1 MSQRL
6 NILLLPH
13 PVRESLFHPWGE
25 DVMAAIGDRHRL
37 KVYDPAEDLARQF
50 EGVEVV
56 IDQSGSAGT
65 REMADLAAGRC
76 RLWQILGT
84 GIDSFDLDYWRSRN
98 IPVANTPGPFS
109 GVALAECAMM
119 FILMLTR
126 KYPETQTHMQQGAF
140 YEPVGLELVGLKLGI
155 IGFGASG
162 SELARRAGPFGLKIL
177 AADIREITGEEVR
190 RFGLEFAGKAEDIDR
205 IVADSDILSVHL
217 PLTPETRHIIDERRL
232 GLMKPSAFLINV
244 ARGALVD
251 EQALSRALVEGRIA
265 GAGLDVFGK
274 EPPDPEDPIFKLP
287 TVVTTPHIAGVT
299 DGTSRKRARVAAD
312 NADRVAAGL
321 EPLYRV
327 DL

>member
-13 PVRESLFHPWGE
+13 PLRESMFRPWGE
-25 DVMAAIGDRHRL
+25 DVMAAIGDRHQLR
-37 KVYDPAEDLARQF
+37 VYDASQDLARQF
-50 EGVEVV
+50 EGVDVV

-65 REMADLAAGRC
+65 REMADLAAGGC
-76 RLWQILGT
+76 RLWQVLGT
-84 GIDSFDLDYWRSRN
+84 GVDAFDLDYWRSKG

-126 KYPETQTHMQQGAF
+126 KYPVTQTYMQQGDF
-140 YEPVGLELVGLKLGI
+140 YEPVGLELAGLKLGI

-162 SELARRAGPFGLKIL
+162 SELARRASPFGLRIL
-177 AADIREITGEEVR
+177 AADVREITREEVQQ
-190 RFGLEFAGKAEDIDR
+190 FGLEFAGKAEDIDR
-205 IVADSDILSVHL
+205 IVAESDILSVHL
-217 PLTPETRHIIDERRL
+217 PLNSETRHIIDERRL
-232 GLMKPSAFLINV
+232 GLMKPSAFLVNV

-251 EQALSRALVEGRIA
+251 ERALSRALVEGRIA

-299 DGTSRKRARVAAD
+299 AGTSRKRARVAAD

>member
-1 MSQRL
+1 MSDRL
-6 NILLLPH
+6 NILFLPH
-13 PVRESLFHPWGE
+13 PIRESLFHPWGD
-25 DVMAAIGDRHRL
+25 DVIAVLGDRHQL
-37 KVYDPAEDLARQF
+37 KIYDPGGDLAQQF
-50 EGVEVV
+50 EGVDVV
-56 IDQSGSAGT
+56 IDQSGSAGS
-65 REMADLAAGRC
+65 REMADLASGQV

-84 GIDSFDLDYWRSRN
+84 GIDRFDLDYWRSKS

-126 KYPETQTHMQQGAF
+126 KFPLAQSYLERGTF
-140 YEPVGLELVGLKLGI
+140 YEPVGIELVGLKLGI

-162 SELARRAGPFGLKIL
+162 SELAKRALPFGLKIL
-177 AADIREITGEEVR
+177 AADIREITQEEIR
-190 RFGLEFAGKAEDIDR
+190 RFGLEFAGKAAAIDQ
-205 IVADSDILSVHL
+205 IIAESDIVSVHL
-217 PLTPETRHIIDERRL
+217 PLNRETRHLIDDRRL
-232 GLMKPSAFLINV
+232 RLMKPSAFLINV

-251 EQALSRALVEGRIA
+251 EQALSQALVEGRLA
-265 GAGLDVFGK
+265 GAGLDVFGR
-274 EPPDPEDPIFKLP
+274 EPPDPDDPIFKLP

-299 DGTSRKRARVAAD
+299 DGTSRKRAQVAAD

>member
-1 MSQRL
+1 MSQPL

-25 DVMAAIGDRHRL
+25 DVMAAIGGRHRL

-65 REMADLAAGRC
+65 REMADLAAARC

-126 KYPETQTHMQQGAF
+126 KYPETQTHMQQRAF

-155 IGFGASG
+155 VGFGASG
-162 SELARRAGPFGLKIL
+162 CELARRAGPFGLKIL

-205 IVADSDILSVHL
+205 VVADADILSVHL
-217 PLTPETRHIIDERRL
+217 PLNPETRHIIDERRL
-232 GLMKPSAFLINV
+232 DLMKPSAFLINV

>member
-13 PVRESLFHPWGE
+13 PVRESLFHPWGQ

-190 RFGLEFAGKAEDIDR
+190 RFGLKFAGKAEDIDR

-217 PLTPETRHIIDERRL
+217 PLT
-232 GLMKPSAFLINV
+232 
-244 ARGALVD
+244 
-251 EQALSRALVEGRIA
+251 A
-265 GAGLDVFGK
+265 GD
-274 EPPDPEDPIFKLP
+274 PP
-287 TVVTTPHIAGVT
+287 HH
-299 DGTSRKRARVAAD
+299 R
-312 NADRVAAGL
+312 
-321 EPLYRV
+321 
-327 DL
+327 

>member
-13 PVRESLFHPWGE
+13 PLRESMFRPWGE

-37 KVYDPAEDLARQF
+37 RVYDSSQDLARQF
-50 EGVEVV
+50 EGVDVV

-65 REMADLAAGRC
+65 REMADLAAGGC
-76 RLWQILGT
+76 RLWQVLGT
-84 GIDSFDLDYWRSRN
+84 GVDAFDLDYWRSKG

-126 KYPETQTHMQQGAF
+126 KYPVTQAYMQQGDF

-162 SELARRAGPFGLKIL
+162 SELARRA
-177 AADIREITGEEVR
+177 
-190 RFGLEFAGKAEDIDR
+190 
-205 IVADSDILSVHL
+205 
-217 PLTPETRHIIDERRL
+217 RHIIDERRL
-232 GLMKPSAFLINV
+232 GLMKPSAFLVNV

-251 EQALSRALVEGRIA
+251 EPALSRALVEGRIA